1 MEILRWKQVW
11 LCLFKE
17 VISPIMIYQLEIL
30 KSNLKFTMTRL
41 KKENEN
47 VLLKWKGDANLI
59 NQNNKLVCMKTKLF
73 LLPTEHKRNYAYGN
87 SKLQWN
93 KSKSDYINSFSDPSS
108 LDQLWLSEVII
119 NNLCNWY
126 LICRK

>member
-1 MEILRWKQVW
+1 MEILKWKQVW
-11 LCLFKE
+11 LYLFKE
-17 VISPIMIYQLEIL
+17 VISPIMIYQSWNFKSKL
-30 KSNLKFTMTRL
+30 KLQGQNLKES
-41 KKENEN
+41 KS
-47 VLLKWKGDANLI
+47 VLLKWKGAANLM
-59 NQNNKLVCMKTKLF
+59 NQNRKLVNMKTKLF

-87 SKLQWN
+87 SKLQWK

-108 LDQLWLSEVII
+108 LDQLWLAEVII